1 MKQKNIL
8 IFENNNDIINYL
20 EDKSNTMFNYVSS
33 NNNSN
38 YTLIRK
44 FITHSDL
51 PTFWK
56 RTDKTQELDRNLLY
70 YLNSSE
76 MSDIESRENKK
87 FEVAKQSNISVP
99 SIFFEKLWI
108 TQLERRLWHQ
118 EEQHNHILIN
128 DSASVFLVN
137 DTLEYFSF
145 EYTLKVFEKLSKNTN
160 WKKSEFWLDFNWDF
174 TEIELRH
181 AIHWIWTSDDEV
193 FHKLRRN
200 IFKNDSLILLIEE
213 CSNWKKNLFIL
224 LDKNPKFF
232 SIINETNKAYERYLL
247 KEKQISEKVT
257 YELVEDEKTR
267 KFQNIWRGKLAQE
280 MMNYTTEDEKI
291 FCPFTLIEA
300 NFENAWTL
308 YRASHIKPFSECNT
322 TEAFDIDNWLLLVA
336 NADALFDKYLITISK
351 DKELIFSFLIKNES
365 LLIQRL
371 CLNNSIFKVVLNE
384 NRMKY
389 LESHREVFLKKE
401 EERKK

>member
-8 IFENNNDIINYL
+8 IFEKNSDIINYL
-20 EDKSNTMFNYVSS
+20 EDKSNTMFNYVS
-33 NNNSN
+33 NNIDSKF
-38 YTLIRK
+38 TLIRK

-56 RTDKTQELDRNLLY
+56 RTDKIQELDKNLLY

-99 SIFFEKLWI
+99 LIFFEKLWI

-128 DSASVFLVN
+128 NFAKVFLVN

-145 EYTLKVFEKLSKNTN
+145 DYTLKIFEKLSKTVN
-160 WKKSEFWLDFNWDF
+160 WKKSDFLMIFDWDL

-213 CSNWKKNLFIL
+213 SSNWDKKLFIL

-257 YELVEDEKTR
+257 HELIEDEKTR
-267 KFQNIWRGKLAQE
+267 KFQNLWRVKLAQE

-300 NFENAWTL
+300 NFENVWTL

-336 NADALFDKYLITISK
+336 NADALFDKYLITVSEN
-351 DKELIFSFLIKNES
+351 KELIFSFLIKQDYALINR
-365 LLIQRL
+365 LL
-371 CLNNSIFKVVLNE
+371 LNQHIFKNVLNE
-384 NRMKY
+384 KRMKY
-389 LESHREVFLKKE
+389 LESHREAFLKKE